1 MKKLFIESRAFTNQ
15 IAQFLEEEEYAAF
28 QSYLMQDPERGSV
41 IPGCGGLRKVR
52 LSQPSRQKG
61 KRGGARVIYL
71 HIPEA
76 DWIFLLDVYGKNE
89 KVNLTGRERKMLKK
103 LVDQLKHEA
112 IQKALSGKEKNN
124 G

>member
-41 IPGCGGLRKVR
+41 IPGCGDLRKVR

-103 LVDQLKHEA
+103 LIDQLKHEA

>member
-1 MKKLFIESRAFTNQ
+1 
-15 IAQFLEEEEYAAF
+15 
-28 QSYLMQDPERGSV
+28 MQDPERGSV

-103 LVDQLKHEA
+103 LIDQLKHEA